1 MTAGIVVMFAGY
13 TIASYGIVL
22 LRGYD
27 ITWKQWINPLAP
39 WTWPAK
45 GTQIPKVPATQFLP
59 G

>member
-1 MTAGIVVMFAGY
+1 MTAGIVVVFAGY
-13 TIASYGIVL
+13 AIATYGIVL

-27 ITWKQWINPLAP
+27 ITPRQWIDPLHP

-45 GTQIPKVPATQFLP
+45 GADIPKVPATQLWP